1 MPQREIEFFTLLAF
15 QRIFFERN
23 DCMLILEENEL
34 IEFGNAIHSPF
45 ARENSGFS
53 FYHLPFP
60 KFQQSTKFY
69 LFVYM
74 ILIEE
79 NRASDF
85 RRSFDW

>member
-45 ARENSGFS
+45 AWENFGFC
-53 FYHLPFP
+53 FFH
-60 KFQQSTKFY
+60 
-69 LFVYM
+69 
-74 ILIEE
+74 
-79 NRASDF
+79 
-85 RRSFDW
+85 